1 MDFKKLTVEEVANK
15 RFTSVRMR
23 EGYSIDEVDKF
34 LEKMEETIETY
45 DGEVFDLQ
53 KQVSSLEQLPEL
65 DSSSSE
71 LEELKRAHA
80 AKLRELEEAV
90 QNNTRLQNTI
100 EGLGLEL
107 VKVNADLVAA
117 RQGRAAAETLAT
129 AANDSLNRVQAAAAK
144 PMDAASASGAAARIL
159 ENAAKNYDELL
170 AQGEAEAKAVIEK
183 AEVEATDLRSS
194 AERQAAEIIA
204 EVNSAKEEAF
214 GDIESQKRQLEE
226 SVAHL
231 ASVETRARDELV
243 RVYSSSLEE
252 LQKSKPA
259 VNVGEAIEPRTGP
272 QRVANPLFGDVPA
285 FIQ

>member
-65 DSSSSE
+65 DNSSSE
-71 LEELKRAHA
+71 LEELKRTHA

-107 VKVNADLVAA
+107 VKVNADLAAA

-259 VNVGEAIEPRTGP
+259 VNVGDAIEPRTGS
-272 QRVANPLFGDVPA
+272 QRVANPLFRDVPA
-285 FIQ
+285 FIK

>member
-65 DSSSSE
+65 DNSSSE